1 MGLILTQ
8 MRKLYATFI
17 RLFRFGIVGVAA
29 TVTHAGVLWALVES
43 VSMRPSFAT
52 VIGFLIAFN
61 VSYFGHY
68 YFTFRSTEPHRR
80 ALPGF
85 AATATA
91 GAVLNWLI
99 FVIASDLLHLN
110 YWIAFGVAVAAVP
123 VFVFFVSRRFAF
135 DRKHTSDP

>member
-1 MGLILTQ
+1 MSRIPPSIL
-8 MRKLYATFI
+8 
-17 RLFRFGIVGVAA
+17 RLFRFGIVGLLA
-29 TVTHAGVLWALVES
+29 TVTHALILWALVEF
-43 VSMRPSFAT
+43 VQMRPSFAT

-68 YFTFRSTEPHRR
+68 YFTFQSKEPHRR

-99 FVIASDLLHLN
+99 FVIGTDVLAWN
-110 YWIAFGVAVAAVP
+110 YWIAFAIAIVTVP
-123 VFVFFVSRRFAF
+123 IFVFIVSRRVAF
-135 DRKHTSDP
+135 ERKAPSDPP

>member
-1 MGLILTQ
+1 MS
-8 MRKLYATFI
+8 KLYATFM

-43 VSMRPSFAT
+43 VSMRPSLAT

-99 FVIASDLLHLN
+99 FVIATDFLQIN
-110 YWIAFGVAVAAVP
+110 YWIAFGVAVVTVP
-123 VFVFFVSRRFAF
+123 IFVFFVSRRVAF
-135 DRKHTSDP
+135 DRKDPFDP

>member
-1 MGLILTQ
+1 
-8 MRKLYATFI
+8 MRKLYPTI
-17 RLFRFGIVGVAA
+17 VRLFRFGIVGVAA
-29 TVTHAGVLWALVES
+29 TVTHAAILWALVET
-43 VSMRPSFAT
+43 VQMRPSIAT

-68 YFTFRSTEPHRR
+68 YFTFRSTESHRR

-99 FVIASDLLHLN
+99 FVIGTDVVDWN
-110 YWIAFGVAVAAVP
+110 YWIAFGISIVLVP
-123 VFVFFVSRRFAF
+123 IFVFFVSRRVAF
-135 DRKHTSDP
+135 DRKGPTGSL

>member
-1 MGLILTQ
+1 MGLILTR
-8 MRKLYATFI
+8 MSKLYATFI

-29 TVTHAGVLWALVES
+29 TVTHAVVLWALVES

-99 FVIASDLLHLN
+99 FVIATDFLQTN
-110 YWIAFGVAVAAVP
+110 YWIAFGIAVVTVP
-123 VFVFFVSRRFAF
+123 IFVFFVSRRVAF
-135 DRKHTSDP
+135 DRKDPSDR